1 MSSTNILENNSVNI
15 NDKKSNLI
23 KQFSRNFYKSFQS
36 LKIACINN
44 INENGSPIK
53 KKKKKQ
59 QIESTK
65 NTENKSLLNCL
76 NELYFLSSTPQQRQY
91 QYSKH
96 KNTINETKNTSYM
109 RIINSSKK
117 DISKTKILLIPNK
130 SEKNLEVHSLKSIN
144 NGKIF

>member
-53 KKKKKQ
+53 
-59 QIESTK
+59 TK
-65 NTENKSLLNCL
+65 
-76 NELYFLSSTPQQRQY
+76 
-91 QYSKH
+91 
-96 KNTINETKNTSYM
+96 
-109 RIINSSKK
+109 
-117 DISKTKILLIPNK
+117 
-130 SEKNLEVHSLKSIN
+130 
-144 NGKIF
+144 